1 MAEIKDILE
10 ERGKTHGD
18 FRDVAELSQALKS
31 ELRKHT
37 AKMSDRAPFSNSK
50 SKTNSQ
56 CEALDNIAQKMARIV
71 CGNPNEPDHWRDIA
85 GYALLIVNELE
96 QKASEPKDGKA
107 GEDHG

>member
-18 FRDVAELSQALKS
+18 FRDVADLSQDLKIT
-31 ELRKHT
+31 LRRHT

-96 QKASEPKDGKA
+96 PKDGKA

>member
-1 MAEIKDILE
+1 MAEITEILE

-18 FRDVAELSQALKS
+18 FRDVADLSQDLKII
-31 ELRKHT
+31 LRRHT

-85 GYALLIVNELE
+85 GYALPIVSELE
-96 QKASEPKDGKA
+96 QKEREPKDNNA
-107 GEDHG
+107 G

>member
-18 FRDVAELSQALKS
+18 FRDVAELSQALKNAI
-31 ELRKHT
+31 RRHT

-50 SKTNSQ
+50 SKTSSQ

-96 QKASEPKDGKA
+96 TTERDPKSNDA
-107 GEDHG
+107 GGPNG